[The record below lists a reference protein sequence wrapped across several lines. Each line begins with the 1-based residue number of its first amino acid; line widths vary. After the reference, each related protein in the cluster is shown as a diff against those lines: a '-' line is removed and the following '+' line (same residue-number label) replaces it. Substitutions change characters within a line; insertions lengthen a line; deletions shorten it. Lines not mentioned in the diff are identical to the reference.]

1 MGCCEGVE
9 IGMHDDVGK
18 RRMGAVVA
26 MKVGALSRPLFRFLV
41 RFSALVLFSQA
52 VQRLVFSC
60 ILFCRISFMFGS
72 GPFARRR
79 LATLGQKCA
88 GWKGWTG
95 SGEKI

>member
-9 IGMHDDVGK
+9 IGMYDDVGK

-41 RFSALVLFSQA
+41 RSSALVLFSQA
-52 VQRLVFSC
+52 VQRLVFCFIVFPSC
-60 ILFCRISFMFGS
+60 SVRGQLHDVAL
-72 GPFARRR
+72 PR
-79 LATLGQKCA
+79 LARNALA
-88 GWKGWTG
+88 GRDGWTG